1 MHNRILPAY
10 STREQLWKDLHW
22 EPEMNVHFV
31 EVIPGRGSVDYKTYL
46 REIAKL
52 PQKPPLMLEH
62 LKGADEYRE
71 GKDYIVKIGAETGMS
86 VG

>member
-1 MHNRILPAY
+1 
-10 STREQLWKDLHW
+10 
-22 EPEMNVHFV
+22 
-31 EVIPGRGSVDYKTYL
+31 L

-52 PQKPPLMLEH
+52 PHRPPLMLEH

-71 GKDYIVKIGAETGMS
+71 GKDYIVKTGSEIGIA